1 MNDYLVSNIHNFYGT
16 RFEPLEK
23 ITTFLDFCTLDC
35 MDRLTSK
42 SFQKLEVHI
51 CNNF

>member
-1 MNDYLVSNIHNFYGT
+1 MNDYLVSNIYNFYGT

-23 ITTFLDFCTLDC
+23 ITTFLDFGTLDC

-42 SFQKLEVHI
+42 IFKKLDVHM
-51 CNNF
+51 